1 MGRRFR
7 SDGQGVSAIEEMS
20 ATAAPSAAP
29 LTDMMLVMDVA
40 DTIRH
45 DPGLAADVVALRG
58 IYARLG
64 IGITDEIVVEGIAAY
79 HGDRFAYVPPKAG
92 LGTALA
98 GLYVH
103 RRSWL
108 PAATAIGLILVIGLG
123 GYFLVYRPLRHSQV
137 QQARLELAQTLP
149 NEMDSLYETI
159 HEETK
164 VQQAETEAVAI
175 RDRGKTAAQKGD
187 RAGAEAAVADLIGIR
202 DTIRQDYQLD
212 VVDRPGVKWG
222 FWTFPEDNTEATNYY
237 LVVEAIGQDNAPLT
251 LPIHDE
257 QTGKTDNVAMWGL
270 RVPEEVYRAVEADK
284 TDDGKIQRPVMGVK
298 QFGFLEP
305 DYVVQVLG
313 GTVTRW

>member
-1 MGRRFR
+1 
-7 SDGQGVSAIEEMS
+7 
-20 ATAAPSAAP
+20 
-29 LTDMMLVMDVA
+29 MMLVMDVA
-40 DTIRH
+40 DTVRH
-45 DPGLAADVVALRG
+45 DPQLAADVAALRG
-58 IYARLG
+58 IYAAQG
-64 IGITDEIVVEGIAAY
+64 IGISDEIAAEGIAAY
-79 HGDRFAYVPPKAG
+79 HSDRFAYVPPKAG
-92 LGTALA
+92 VSA
-98 GLYVH
+98 GLAHLYV
-103 RRSWL
+103 RRQRWL
-108 PAATAIGLILVIGLG
+108 PAVTAIGLILVIGLG
-123 GYFLVYRPLRHSQV
+123 GYFLVYRPLRLSQM
-137 QQARLELAQTLP
+137 QQAQVELAQTLP

-164 VQQAETEAVAI
+164 VQQAENEAVAI
-175 RDRGKTAAQKGD
+175 RDRGKAAAQKGN

-237 LVVEAIGQDNAPLT
+237 LVVEAIGPDDTPLT
-251 LPIHDE
+251 LPIRDE
-257 QTGKTDNVAMWGL
+257 QTGKTDNVSMWGL